1 MINTS
6 IIIRTKNE
14 ERWINNC
21 LSMVFSQ
28 THKNFEVIVVD
39 NNSSDNTLKIVKN
52 FPVKKIIKI
61 KKFYPGLALD
71 KGIRVS
77 KGRFLV
83 FLSSHCIPT
92 DKNWLKNLLKNFK
105 NKKIVGVYGKQLP
118 LPFTDSQDKRDLLL
132 TFGKDRKIQKKDYFF
147 HNANSAILKSIY
159 IKFPFDL
166 RVKNMEDRIWA
177 KQVIDSNYNL
187 CYEPKAGVY
196 HYHGLHHKNN
206 FNRLKGVSTIINS
219 VDKEELNYLPDF
231 MKPKNLKLITV
242 IPLLKRKKLSI
253 KEIDHINKL
262 LKTLLSSEFINNV
275 YFITRSTHKFLKDKR
290 IKIIKTSKKVVTH
303 NLDELLKFSLNLIE
317 NRGNTPEAILYVN
330 YEYLFRPKNY
340 YDELINHFQKNNYN
354 SVFGAIRDYKALWY
368 LNSDNEYKAIKK
380 PTHISSKVP
389 NFIAVYGLGLISRVN
404 IIRSGNLF
412 ENQIGIIPI
421 DNFQYSL
428 RISDKQNIKLKD
440 HPDI

>member
-147 HNANSAILKSIY
+147 HNANSAILKSMY

-303 NLDELLKFSLNLIE
+303 NLDELLKFSLNEILSYSKPNYVYTNKFQLFDTNIDLKDIYKYFLTLIIFVSSFFLLTTLLTISE
-317 NRGNTPEAILYVN
+317 INFEDSFKIGILTLMNTTTSSMYGLNDFNFYDLNSYTKFILII
-330 YEYLFRPKNY
+330 FMTIGRF
-340 YDELINHFQKNNYN
+340 ELI
-354 SVFGAIRDYKALWY
+354 SLLII
-368 LNSDNEYKAIKK
+368 IKK
-380 PTHISSKVP
+380 F
-389 NFIAVYGLGLISRVN
+389 FI
-404 IIRSGNLF
+404 
-412 ENQIGIIPI
+412 
-421 DNFQYSL
+421 
-428 RISDKQNIKLKD
+428 K
-440 HPDI
+440 